1 MPKDKKWSR
10 LPSRFRDFAGLQL
23 YNFIKGKSSIFY
35 SICTNFKFMHKVI
48 NIIHNICTKFG
59 GIGTFFVDVF
69 VGFSTKALFIHCFD
83 IFRKLAACI
92 NVK

>member
-10 LPSRFRDFAGLQL
+10 LPSVSGILQGLQL

-59 GIGTFFVDVF
+59 GIGTFLWMFLWDSPQKHF
-69 VGFSTKALFIHCFD
+69 LFIVSTYLENWLH
-83 IFRKLAACI
+83 
-92 NVK
+92 V